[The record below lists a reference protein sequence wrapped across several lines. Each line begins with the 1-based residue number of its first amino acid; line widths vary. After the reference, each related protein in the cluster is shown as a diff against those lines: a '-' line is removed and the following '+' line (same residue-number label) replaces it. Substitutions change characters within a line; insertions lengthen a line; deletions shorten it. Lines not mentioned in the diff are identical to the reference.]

1 MGVGI
6 SVGTVG
12 ASGRWLIGFRPGTF
26 GYPRPRRDSPVG
38 GLSLRRSC
46 LIWLGGCG
54 SVDGVE
60 SRPESRRLNLV

>member
-12 ASGRWLIGFRPGTF
+12 ASGRWLI
-26 GYPRPRRDSPVG
+26 G